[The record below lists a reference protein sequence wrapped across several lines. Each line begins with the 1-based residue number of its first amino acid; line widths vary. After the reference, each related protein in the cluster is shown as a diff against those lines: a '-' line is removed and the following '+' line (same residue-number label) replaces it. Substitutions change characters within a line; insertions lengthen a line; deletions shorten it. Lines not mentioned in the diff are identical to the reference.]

1 MLLLLDHMLSRF
13 SGCEQASC
21 YKRQCLPRFWFRRW
35 NNQDLG
41 LSTLESERMSL
52 LSLLIAC
59 LQLTAHA
66 TSQLTYTQGGRITG
80 LTVCDSSH
88 SVASAPQ
95 FAPKSNASLPHSLTL
110 QPLRIRML
118 WRLANFTLGA
128 SNSFRVRRR
137 GHHGGPRLWG
147 L

>member
-1 MLLLLDHMLSRF
+1 MLSRF

-88 SVASAPQ
+88 SVASASDKGLQ
-95 FAPKSNASLPHSLTL
+95 FSLCCLCFELYSSFVAA
-110 QPLRIRML
+110 
-118 WRLANFTLGA
+118 LA
-128 SNSFRVRRR
+128 
-137 GHHGGPRLWG
+137 
-147 L
+147 